1 MSAMVYTMYP
11 DWPQSNEDLVP
22 LPLVDGPKLKPFDFQ
37 GPQTIKFLEHAGQ
50 GLHSHVFKVDIRGQI
65 YALKLFR
72 FNYDHNWVG
81 PAEDT
86 DPNDRELMSAFYNYS
101 EPFSSECRA
110 FGRLQE
116 AGCEA
121 LAVRCFG
128 YVLLDEDHERALDER
143 FGLSFDGDIDYNG
156 GDEMRTRFL
165 GKDGRAPPIR
175 GIVKQFGRVEEIE
188 DEDKVRP
195 AFFRKMLGD
204 IGRLQKLGIMHLDV
218 ATRQLVDGRFSDFST
233 AITVP
238 HFLTTPELNPGLT
251 PDMRSAMEFQT
262 FAWAMADYLE
272 FDELMYSWNMD
283 YADQKGSISV
293 RAFPGGMG
301 CKHHYQLRSK
311 AAQECV
317 FTFVDPRQYDWKRP
331 GAKNKNRRVRA
342 RRWFYDCRGDSRLA
356 AKLKSRQP
364 LDVLLVDWDYSD
376 GFIFPRV

>member
-1 MSAMVYTMYP
+1 MYP
-11 DWPQSNEDLVP
+11 DWPQSDEDLVP

-50 GLHSHVFKVDIRGQI
+50 GLHAHVFKVDIRGQI

-72 FNYDHNWVG
+72 FTYDHNWLG
-81 PAEDT
+81 PASDT
-86 DPNDRELMSAFYNYS
+86 NPDDRELMSAFYNYS
-101 EPFSSECRA
+101 EPFSCECRA

-116 AGCEA
+116 AGYEA

-128 YVLLDEDHERALDER
+128 YVLLDEDHERALDQR
-143 FGLSFDGDIDYNG
+143 FGLSFDGDVDYSG

-175 GIVKQFGRVEEIE
+175 GIVKQFGRVEEME
-188 DEDKVRP
+188 DEDELRP

-218 ATRQLVDGRFSDFST
+218 ATRQLVDGRFGDFST

-251 PDMRSAMEFQT
+251 PGMRSAMEFQT
-262 FAWAMADYLE
+262 FAWAMADYSE
-272 FDELMYSWNMD
+272 FDEMMFSWNMD
-283 YADQKGSISV
+283 YADRKGSISV

-301 CKHHYQLRSK
+301 RQHQYQLRTK
-311 AAQECV
+311 AARECV
-317 FTFVDPRQYDWKRP
+317 FTFVDPRRYDWRRP
-331 GAKNKNRRVRA
+331 GAEDKSRRLRA
-342 RRWFYDCRGDSRLA
+342 RPWFYDCRGDGRLA
-356 AKLKSRQP
+356 AQLKSREPQ
-364 LDVLLVDWDYSD
+364 DVQLVYWDYSD